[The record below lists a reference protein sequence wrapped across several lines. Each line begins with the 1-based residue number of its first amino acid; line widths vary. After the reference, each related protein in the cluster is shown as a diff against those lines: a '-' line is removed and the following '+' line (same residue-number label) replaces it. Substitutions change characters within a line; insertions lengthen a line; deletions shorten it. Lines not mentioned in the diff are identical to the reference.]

1 MKLQFKH
8 QQFQADAAKAVCDV
22 FSEQPALEHKYGI
35 DPGAS
40 AKLPGASIGWNNQPI
55 LLPDDIVLA
64 NLRKVQLAN
73 GLKPSEKLECSQSCR
88 LNLTV
93 EMETGVGKTYTYIKT
108 MFELNKAYGWSKFI
122 VVVPSVA
129 IREGVYKTFQI
140 TQNHFAGDYGKKIR
154 FFIYNSANLTEINR
168 FAQDS
173 AINAMII
180 NAQAFNARGK
190 EARRIDMR
198 LDSFGSRKPV
208 DVLAATNPILII
220 DEPQSVEGKATREKL
235 VKFRPMITLRYSAT
249 HKADSIYNM
258 VYRLDA
264 QEAYNKRLVKKIE
277 VKGFKQSGTT
287 ASTGYIYLEAVNI
300 SSGNPAVTL
309 EFDCKG
315 RKGVFRKRRIFNEG
329 DNLYDFS
336 NFLEEYKDGY
346 VISRIDGRDN
356 HIEFVNG
363 LKLVAGEVAGHV
375 DEKQLRRLQIRETI
389 LSHITKEEQ
398 NFYRGIKTLSLFF
411 IDEVGKYRVY
421 DKNGAAS
428 NGEYA
433 VMFEEEYQKVLAERN
448 AELPGRSEY
457 DTWLKNQPAAESH
470 AGYFSIDTNS
480 KNFVNS
486 KTKRGQTN
494 SDDVD
499 AYDLIMKNRERL
511 LDQKEPVRFIFSHSA
526 LREGWD
532 NPNVFQIC
540 TLKQSASEVRKRQE
554 VGRGMRLCVNS
565 QGERMDGD
573 RIGPLANELNVLTV
587 IASESYENFSR
598 GLQTEL
604 AEAVSL
610 RPKIVDPRLFEGHEL
625 HDEAGGALKITPGL
639 ALKINDDLVKKG
651 YVAVGKFT
659 EKYWNDRK
667 NGSFELHEEVARY
680 GADMF
685 KILDSVYDPNAL
697 KPDDAR
703 NNNVTLTLDEEKR
716 NSETFKKLW
725 AQINAKSAYTVK
737 FSESELIGKAIKA
750 LNEKL
755 HTQKIYFTVQ
765 SGRLE
770 NIKSREKLACG
781 ESFTQLKE
789 KALRVSANSSI
800 KYDLLG
806 KIVAETNL
814 TRATIAAILK
824 GINPNVFNQYHD
836 NPEDFI
842 IKASNLINEEKATI
856 IIQHIAYN
864 KLDSIY
870 DTDIFTAPI
879 MRGQLGKNAV
889 PAKKHLYD
897 YVIYDSD
904 NERKFA
910 EKLDKKDNE
919 VEVYVKL
926 PNNFYIST
934 PVGKYNPD
942 WAVAFYEG
950 KVKHVYFVAETKGS
964 LNSLE
969 LRAIEKAKI
978 ECARKHF
985 EAISSDNVKYDIVLN
1000 YSDLMNKV
1008 LIDVQI
1014 EI

>member
-1 MKLQFKH
+1 MKLQFRH

-22 FSEQPALEHKYGI
+22 FAGQPALAHKYSI
-35 DPGAS
+35 DPGRNNPLAGMN
-40 AKLPGASIGWNNQPI
+40 AGWNNQPI
-55 LLPDDIVLA
+55 VLPDDIILA
-64 NLRKVQLAN
+64 NLHKVQLAN
-73 GLKPSEKLECSQSCR
+73 GLKPSEMLERSPSCKF
-88 LNLTV
+88 NLTV

-108 MFELNKAYGWSKFI
+108 MFELNRAYGWSKFI
-122 VVVPSVA
+122 VIAPSVV
-129 IREGVYKTFQI
+129 IREGVFKTFQI
-140 TQNHFAGDYGKKIR
+140 TQDHFAEDYGKKIR

-173 AINAMII
+173 AINVMII

-190 EARRIDMR
+190 DARRIDMR
-198 LDSFGSRKPV
+198 LDSFGSRKPI
-208 DVLAATNPILII
+208 DVLAAANPILII

-258 VYRLDA
+258 AYRLDA

-277 VKGFKQSGTT
+277 VKGFKQSATT

-300 SSGNPAVTL
+300 SSGNPTVTL
-309 EFDCKG
+309 EFDYKG
-315 RKGVFRKRRIFNEG
+315 KNGVSSKRRIFKEG
-329 DNLYDFS
+329 DSLYDFS
-336 NFLEEYKDGY
+336 NSLEEYKDGY

-363 LKLVAGEVAGHV
+363 LKLVAGEVVGHV

-389 LSHITKEEQ
+389 LSHIAREEQ
-398 NFYRGIKTLSLFF
+398 NFSRGIKTLSLFF

-421 DKNGAAS
+421 DKNDAAS

-433 VMFEEEYQKVLAERN
+433 VMFEEEYQKVLADR
-448 AELPGRSEY
+448 ASELPLNPEY
-457 DTWLKNQPAAESH
+457 DTWLKSQSVAKSH
-470 AGYFSIDTNS
+470 AGYFSID
-480 KNFVNS
+480 KRGKKFVNS
-486 KTKRGQTN
+486 ELKRGQTN

-511 LDQKEPVRFIFSHSA
+511 LDPKEPVRFIFSHSA

-540 TLKQSASEVRKRQE
+540 TLKQSASDVRKRQE

-565 QGERMDGD
+565 QGERMDAD
-573 RIGPLANELNVLTV
+573 RIGLLANDLNVLTV
-587 IASESYENFSR
+587 IASESYEDFSR

-610 RPKIVDPRLFEGHEL
+610 RPKTVDANLFEGHEL
-625 HDEAGGALKITPGL
+625 HDEAGNTLKITREL
-639 ALKINDDLVKKG
+639 SLKINDDMVKKG
-651 YVAVGKFT
+651 YVALGQFT

-667 NGSFELHEEVARY
+667 NGTLELQENVAPY
-680 GADMF
+680 GADMLNIF
-685 KILDSVYDPNAL
+685 DSVFDPNAL
-697 KPDDAR
+697 KPGDAR
-703 NNNVTLTLDEEKR
+703 NNNVTLTLDKEKR
-716 NSETFKKLW
+716 DSETFKKLW

-737 FSESELIGKAIKA
+737 FSENELIDKAITA
-750 LNEKL
+750 LNKKL

-770 NIKSREKLACG
+770 NIESREKLVSG
-781 ESFTQLKE
+781 ESFIQLKE
-789 KALRVSANSSI
+789 KEQQLRVSADSSI

-806 KIVAETNL
+806 KIVVETNL
-814 TRATIAAILK
+814 TRATVAAILK
-824 GINPNVFNQYHD
+824 GIAPDVFNQYHD

-842 IKASNLINEEKATI
+842 IKASHLINEEKATI
-856 IIQHIAYN
+856 IIQHITYN

-870 DTDIFTAPI
+870 DADIFTDPT
-879 MRGQLGKNAV
+879 MRGQLGKNAI
-889 PAKKHLYD
+889 PAQKHLYD

-910 EKLDKKDNE
+910 EKLDKQDNE

-926 PNNFYIST
+926 PSKFYIST

-942 WAVAFYEG
+942 WAIAFYEG
-950 KVKHVYFVAETKGS
+950 KVKHIYFVAETKGG
-964 LNSLE
+964 LDSLE

-978 ECARKHF
+978 VCTRKHF
-985 EAISSDNVKYDIVLN
+985 EAISSENVKYDVVSS
-1000 YSDLMNKV
+1000 YDDLLNKV
-1008 LIDVQI
+1008 FI
-1014 EI
+1014 